1 MTLISSEPFES
12 LDQYRQHVRH
22 LGLSR
27 EAETALLLSVRD
39 IMSNFVNRAFD
50 DDAIQ
55 HVQALLPAPA
65 KSASAGDDVINSSPV
80 EPTQTTS
87 LADAFTPTVRQA
99 STRRSDE

>member
-1 MTLISSEPFES
+1 MTLISSQPEES

-39 IMSNFVNRAFD
+39 IMSNFVNRSFG

-55 HVQALLPAPA
+55 HLQALLPARPKDA
-65 KSASAGDDVINSSPV
+65 LAGDDVINLSPI
-80 EPTQTTS
+80 EPTHTTS
-87 LADAFTPTVRQA
+87 LADAFTPTVAPGQHK
-99 STRRSDE
+99 EE

>member
-1 MTLISSEPFES
+1 MTMISGEPGDS
-12 LDQYRQHVRH
+12 IDQYRQHVRH

-55 HVQALLPAPA
+55 HVQALLPAHP
-65 KSASAGDDVINSSPV
+65 KSASAGDDVVNSSPI
-80 EPTQTTS
+80 EPTQTKS
-87 LADAFTPTVRQA
+87 LADAFTPTVAPGQL
-99 STRRSDE
+99 RRSDE